1 MSIEPTEQEY
11 EALGREVLQR
21 ARGRTRR
28 RRGAQFLAV
37 GAAAAMVS
45 AVATTALLGSPSDG
59 QRQSAV
65 ERQGD
70 AERSAGYTV
79 TCFSDQ
85 GDAEVDA
92 VTIRRASD
100 GDEPVARL
108 AVAECGR
115 VWEAGVLGVRVT
127 GQSAGPS
134 VEFQGPQDSSAESAE
149 TARLSVPRLQA
160 CEQPDGS
167 FAVLPDPDARAARLC
182 GAPNE
187 EERP

>member
-11 EALGREVLQR
+11 EALGREVMQR
-21 ARGRTRR
+21 ARARTRR

-59 QRQSAV
+59 QRQSAA
-65 ERQGD
+65 EQQGG
-70 AERSAGYTV
+70 AERSIGYTV

-85 GDAEVDA
+85 DEGETAADA
-92 VTIRRASD
+92 VTIRRASG
-100 GDEPVARL
+100 GDEPAARF

-115 VWEAGVLGVRVT
+115 VWQAGVLGARVT

-134 VEFQGPQDSSAESAE
+134 VELQGPQDSSAESAE
-149 TARLSVPRLQA
+149 SAPPRLQA

-182 GAPNE
+182 GAPSE
-187 EERP
+187 EELP

>member
-21 ARGRTRR
+21 ARGRARR

-45 AVATTALLGSPSDG
+45 VVATTALLGSPSG
-59 QRQSAV
+59 GPQQEAF
-65 ERQGD
+65 EQPGG
-70 AERSAGYTV
+70 GYTV

-85 GDAEVDA
+85 GRGDAATDA
-92 VTIRRASD
+92 VTIRRASG
-100 GDEPVARL
+100 GDEPADRL

-115 VWEAGVLGVRVT
+115 VWQAGVLGVRVT

-149 TARLSVPRLQA
+149 STDPRLQA
-160 CEQPDGS
+160 CPQSDGS
-167 FAVLPDPDARAARLC
+167 IAVLPDPDALAARLC
-182 GAPNE
+182 DAFGE